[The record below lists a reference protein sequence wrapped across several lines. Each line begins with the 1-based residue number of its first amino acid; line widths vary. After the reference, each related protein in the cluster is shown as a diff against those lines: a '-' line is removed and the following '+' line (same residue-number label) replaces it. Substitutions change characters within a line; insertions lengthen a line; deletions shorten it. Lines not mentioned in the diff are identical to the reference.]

1 MRTALELTE
10 RDIYH
15 VLEGR
20 AAKKTVLMIAPW
32 AILAFIAGIITSIKM
47 GDGWIADVIIVAE
60 FFIILALPIRNHW
73 KTFNAMKAEA
83 KQIYQETNKGAQF
96 D

>member
-10 RDIYH
+10 RDIYR

-32 AILAFIAGIITSIKM
+32 LILALVIGIITAVKM

-60 FFIILALPIRNHW
+60 FFIILALPVRNYW
-73 KTFNAMKAEA
+73 RTFKTMKIEA
-83 KQIYQETNKGAQF
+83 KQIYQETNKGA
-96 D
+96 